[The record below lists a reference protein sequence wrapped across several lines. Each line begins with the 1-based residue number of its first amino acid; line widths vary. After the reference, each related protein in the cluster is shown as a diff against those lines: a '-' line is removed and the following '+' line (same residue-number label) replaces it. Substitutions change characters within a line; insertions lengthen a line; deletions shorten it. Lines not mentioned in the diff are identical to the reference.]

1 MVAGTGT
8 FGRVKLARGRSDG
21 QFYALK
27 VLRKEQLLRLKQVQ
41 HVLNERRLL
50 AAVDHPNIVK
60 MWEIQQ
66 YNAVNLLS
74 HQFCNCICLPTR
86 LNQSRQA
93 AILS

>member
-1 MVAGTGT
+1 MALDGPCGAKNQCQVSKLLSRLISACAGTGT
-8 FGRVKLARGRSDG
+8 FGRVKLARGLSDG

-60 MWEIQQ
+60 M
-66 YNAVNLLS
+66 
-74 HQFCNCICLPTR
+74 
-86 LNQSRQA
+86 
-93 AILS
+93 